1 MYVLLRAYCP
11 VIYFAPAT
19 VCSVVAQAGIVTES
33 EKENHALCSHF
44 THFWDITLS
53 FWFQLAVLVS
63 KFKVSFGKPKVYIFL
78 MEIQI
83 ENQSAFYLPCKIWE

>member
-19 VCSVVAQAGIVTES
+19 VCSVVALAGIVTES

-44 THFWDITLS
+44 IHFWDIT
-53 FWFQLAVLVS
+53 FVVLVS
-63 KFKVSFGKPKVYIFL
+63 KFKVSLLKPKNFL
-78 MEIQI
+78 DGDI
-83 ENQSAFYLPCKIWE
+83 N